1 MKKLLIRL
9 QNWEYWP
16 FSILYFPVFFY
27 YGWLSLKERSLFFFT
42 SSNPSIEFGG
52 MMGEKKSEIFKLI
65 PEDYLPTTFLVKVG
79 DLANALMASVKL
91 GFPLIAKP
99 NIGERGTWVQKLVD
113 KESLKRYVQE
123 CPVDFLLQEL
133 VTYPLELGVF
143 YVRRPDE
150 NVGMISSIVQKEF
163 LKVVGDGKST
173 IMELLQSNPRA
184 LMTANLESQFLLQ
197 HGANVPDLDEVVVI
211 EPIGNHCRGTL
222 FLNDTPKVDAELI
235 AAIDKLAKEI
245 PDFYFGRFDLR
256 CASYESLKKLK
267 EFKILELNGAGSEPA
282 HIYQPGFSLFKAYQ
296 AIFWHLSILADISR
310 LNKRRGVPYWSFR
323 RGLEKWKEHQRYM
336 RCLQLK

>member
-16 FSILYFPVFFY
+16 FSVLYFPVFFY
-27 YGWLSLKERSLFFFT
+27 YGWLALKQRSLFFFT
-42 SSNPSIEFGG
+42 ASNPSIEFGG

-65 PEDYLPTTFLVKVG
+65 PEEYLPTTFLVNTG
-79 DLANALMASVKL
+79 DLSNAISASEKL

-99 NIGERGTWVQKLVD
+99 NVGERGTWVQKLVD
-113 KESLKRYVQE
+113 LESLQNYVQE
-123 CPVDFLLQEL
+123 CPVDFLLQEM
-133 VTYPLELGVF
+133 VVYPLELGVF

-150 NVGMISSIVQKEF
+150 TVGRITSIVKKEF

-173 IMELLQSNPRA
+173 IMELLQRNPRA
-184 LMTANLESQFLLQ
+184 LMTANLESHFLFQ
-197 HGANVPDLDEVVVI
+197 HGTSVPDLGEEVVI

-222 FLNDTPKVDAELI
+222 FLNDTPKVNADLI
-235 AAIDKLAKEI
+235 AAIDKLARKI

-256 CASYESLKKLK
+256 CASYESLKELK

-282 HIYQPGFSLFKAYQ
+282 HIYQPGFSLFRAYQ

-310 LNKRRGVPYWSFR
+310 LNKHRGVPYWSFK
-323 RGLEKWKEHQRYM
+323 RGLKKWKEHQRYM
-336 RCLQLK
+336 RRLQHK